1 MITPFW
7 LVIPAAGVGARMQAD
22 RPKQYLTVQGKTL
35 LELTLAVFLGHPALQ
50 GIVVCIGADDPYWPT
65 LPCAQH
71 PKITAVNGGAE
82 RADSVLA
89 GLRYLQQQGIAAE
102 HWVLVHDAARPNLQQ
117 DDLNHLLTQ
126 LADDAVGGLLA
137 LPARDTLKQVGAD
150 GRVQCTLDRSRVWQA
165 LTPQMFRLAPLSAAL
180 QVGLQRG
187 DSITDEA
194 SAMEHA
200 GLSPRLVAGRG
211 DNIKVTQPE
220 DLQWFSE
227 RCAAKTRV

>member
-1 MITPFW
+1 MTPFW
-7 LVIPAAGVGARMQAD
+7 LVIPAAGVGSRMQAD

-35 LELTLAVFLGHPALQ
+35 LEHTLAVFLAHPALQ
-50 GIVVCIGADDPYWPT
+50 GVVVCVSAEDPYWPT
-65 LPCAQH
+65 LPCAQD
-71 PKITAVNGGAE
+71 PKVTAVTGGAE

-89 GLRYLQQQGIAAE
+89 GLRYLQQQGVAAE

-117 DDLNHLLTQ
+117 DDLNNLLVQ
-126 LADDAVGGLLA
+126 LSDDEVGGLLA

-165 LTPQMFRLAPLSAAL
+165 LTPQMFRLGPLSTAL
-180 QVGLQRG
+180 QTGLQQG
-187 DSITDEA
+187 ALITDEA

-220 DLQWFSE
+220 DLQWFAE
-227 RCAAKTRV
+227 RCAARATA